1 MYASIFGFLF
11 VYKKKRILARIFTE
25 ITGGVYLKEQ
35 EGLKIQNGK
44 FYVLKSKSENWIYIN
59 EDYAVDALKKMLAEN
74 GNLNSED
81 VSLLE
86 VRIVGDEWE
95 IKQVPWSKIAMLLIK
110 R

>member
-1 MYASIFGFLF
+1 M
-11 VYKKKRILARIFTE
+11 
-25 ITGGVYLKEQ
+25 KEQ

-44 FYVLKSKSENWIYIN
+44 FYVLKSKNENWIYIN
-59 EDYAVDALKKMLAEN
+59 EDHAVGALKKMLAEN
-74 GNLNSED
+74 EDLNSGD

-110 R
+110 GEI